1 MGHDVVN
8 ARNHLIAGHR
18 HGKLRIEH
26 GEFGK
31 NIFSENV
38 TYFKLF
44 LAVGDDRAAV
54 HLAARARHGQN
65 ASDRHYGIVNVL
77 ESVEIFVPRV
87 LVAENR
93 YGHRFGIVAHRAAAH
108 RKQQVGFC
116 RARLL
121 YSVPEFFRRGIGHN
135 AAVLENFLAVAFENV
150 NHFVVNSVFL
160 DGTAAVN
167 EHNVFAVTRKLLVQ
181 SVESIFPEI
190 QFGGI
195 AVSKVSKHIF
205 SLLLTFFI

>member
-1 MGHDVVN
+1 MGERVKS
-8 ARNHLIAGHR
+8 AGHHLEAR
-18 HGKLRIEH
+18 HAEGVRRIEEREA
-26 GEFGK
+26 GVAFGIIAAGLHMK
-31 NIFSENV
+31 VLI
-38 TYFKLF
+38 
-44 LAVGDDRAAV
+44 GDDGAAV
-54 HLAARARHGQN
+54 ALAAGARHGDDDPQGEGVEV
-65 ASDRHYGIVNVL
+65 DDPGPGPEVL
-77 ESVEIFVPRV
+77 PHVPGV
-87 LVAENR
+87 PGGQGDGLGAV
-93 YGHRFGIVAHRAAAH
+93 HHRAAAH

-160 DGTAAVN
+160 DGTAAID